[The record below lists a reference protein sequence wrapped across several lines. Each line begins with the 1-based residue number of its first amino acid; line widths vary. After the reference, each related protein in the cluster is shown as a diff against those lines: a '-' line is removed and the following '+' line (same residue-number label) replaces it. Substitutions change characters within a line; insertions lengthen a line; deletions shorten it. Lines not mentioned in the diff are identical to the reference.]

1 MHFPLKFHPFF
12 PVKSI
17 VSTFLQAALL
27 FLSLSQVATAQSNEP
42 VIERQPYRVLYN
54 TSHDPIGEWP
64 PIGINPPRV
73 DASSLVNIGC
83 AIDLRIVASG
93 PDLTYQWKKGTVN
106 IPGANGAQLFIPVSS
121 LTDAGIYRCEVS
133 NPHGAL
139 LSMPVRMGV
148 VDISST
154 NYFVAAAGT
163 AKVTLGV
170 SVKFP
175 TTTGGFKYRWYKML
189 GANPNINTDEMLAD
203 DGIFSGAT
211 KPKLSVKVPST
222 DVAGSYY
229 CVVTAYNTYMLAG
242 LHHLAVVPAPE
253 PTMVQ
258 LGAPMNF
265 SVTPVGPAH
274 LLSGLEYQW
283 LKDAGELPGETN
295 ASYAVA
301 SAGAGDAGLYSVSVT
316 HPTLD
321 AVTTPQVAGLVID
334 EPVSHVLAIAT
345 GTTSLVAPAPVST
358 AQTFQWFR
366 NGNPIPEAGRFSGTT
381 KAKLGIK
388 AVQVADAGDYE
399 CRGTLYGDTVV
410 VARPVLIVLP
420 APLSQVAA
428 LGGGFE
434 LEGLAEYDSS
444 LAVNAGQFDYQWIK
458 GKDAVAGATASTF
471 SVPAASLT
479 DVSNY
484 CLQLNYPGATA
495 VKSKPAAVAVVDTA
509 PITVNVNAGKST
521 KLKPV
526 YTGRGVSFQWRRGGL
541 PIEENAHYVGVSK
554 NTLSIVGATL
564 ADAGD
569 DYECVI
575 SYPGGSSVAAPFEV
589 VVYSAPEILDFE
601 LPEMIVGG
609 AVNYAITCSPDPLYA
624 PQSYDA
630 KVVLEGGSLAS
641 LPKGLVINKL
651 TGEISGTPTV
661 SGSFT
666 IRALV
671 KNAVGTTTVD
681 SPLVIHA
688 LPDYLLGR
696 YTGPLP
702 RMPAGEFCDLGGR
715 IDMTVTSTAAVS
727 GKLTVGKAGYSFKG
741 VLSLESTN
749 PLTATGSAEIVV
761 PRTEGNLTLTF
772 DLGSDHYLSDGLIVG
787 GGNSVAFTGWRNVYS
802 MANPPSDYA
811 GRYNLG
817 LVPSAP
823 PPPNSWEL
831 EVIHSEPLTPV
842 LVGPPA
848 TTPDKPQGISYASLF
863 IGGTPESDATAGNYS
878 LTGLVADGTSK
889 ILMSSF
895 VGPAGELLFHQVLY
909 PTAGVG
915 SLAGSG
921 LAIDSGL
928 SGNPVTGTVSWTR
941 PANVSPR
948 RYAAGFGPLE
958 LTVVG
963 GRYEE
968 GDRLLGATQA
978 QLSVF
983 DGGIEEA
990 ALNPD
995 ALFDISL
1002 GNVLPV
1008 RNGPSD
1014 AFTAIK
1020 NSNLSLGT
1028 FGGEFKLADDNPTTP
1043 TESATEYKRTVKFY
1057 GLVVPLE
1064 TGLTGMG
1071 YFVMPQIPTLDPLTN
1086 PNTSPELSGSIL
1098 FEPVV
1103 D

>member
-1 MHFPLKFHPFF
+1 MN
-12 PVKSI
+12 SN
-17 VSTFLQAALL
+17 FLHHLRAVLLL
-27 FLSLSQVATAQSNEP
+27 FAFCATSAAFAAPPTITRTYRMLHCGGAGEFPDPSNP
-42 VIERQPYRVLYN
+42 AHHPAPPKKPR
-54 TSHDPIGEWP
+54 TDP
-64 PIGINPPRV
+64 
-73 DASSLVNIGC
+73 SSLVNVGC
-83 AIDLRIVASG
+83 VIDLRVVAAG
-93 PDLTYQWKKGTVN
+93 DGLTYQWKKGSVN
-106 IPGANGAQLFIPVSS
+106 IPGANSDQLFLPVTS
-121 LTDAGIYRCEVS
+121 LTDAGSYRCLVTNGEGQSVLTKPIHMATL
-133 NPHGAL
+133 N
-139 LSMPVRMGV
+139 VE
-148 VDISST
+148 SSDH
-154 NYFVAAAGT
+154 FVAAAPT
-163 AKVTLGV
+163 ASVTF
-170 SVKFP
+170 SASYKFP
-175 TTTGGFKYRWYKML
+175 TTTGLFEFQWYRML
-189 GANPNINTDEMLAD
+189 GATPDTNTDQMLT
-203 DGIFSGAT
+203 DGGAYSGAR
-211 KPKLSVKVPST
+211 KAMLKVKVTNT
-222 DVAGSYY
+222 DVVGSYY
-229 CVVTAYNTYMLAG
+229 CVVIAYKTSMRTG
-242 LHHLAVVPAPE
+242 LRHLAVVPAPA

-258 LGAPMNF
+258 LDAPMNF

-274 LLSGLEYQW
+274 LLGGLTYQW
-283 LKDAGELPGETN
+283 RKEGAEIPDEV
-295 ASYAVA
+295 ASTYTIA
-301 SAGAGDAGLYSVSVT
+301 SAGAGAAGQYSVSVT
-316 HPTLD
+316 HPALGT
-321 AVTTPQVAGLVID
+321 VTTPQVAGLVID
-334 EPVSHVLAIAT
+334 KPLSHVLAIAT
-345 GTTSLVAPAPVST
+345 GTAYLVAPAPVST

-366 NGNPIPEAGRFSGTT
+366 NGNPITDGGRYSGAS
-381 KAKLGIK
+381 KVKLGIK
-388 AVQVADAGDYE
+388 AVTVADAGDYE

-428 LGGGFE
+428 LGGEFE
-434 LEGLAEYDSS
+434 LEGIAEYNASE
-444 LAVNAGQFDYQWIK
+444 AVTPGLFEYQWIK
-458 GKDAVAGATASTF
+458 GTGRSAVPMDGKTASTYAVA
-471 SVPAASLT
+471 SASLT

-484 CLQLNYPGATA
+484 TLQLNYPGSTA
-495 VKSKPAAVAVVDTA
+495 VTSKPAAVTVVDTT
-509 PITVNVNAGKST
+509 PKTINVNAGKST
-521 KLKPV
+521 KLKPI
-526 YTGRGVSFQWRRGGL
+526 YTGKGVSFRWHRGGA
-541 PIEENAHYVGVSK
+541 PIEESAHYVGVTK

-589 VVYSAPEILDFE
+589 VVYSAPEVLDFE

-609 AVNYAITCSPDPLYA
+609 AVSYPITCSPDPLYA

-630 KVVLEGGSLAS
+630 KVVLAGGKLGT
-641 LPKGLVINKL
+641 LPKGLVINKT
-651 TGEISGTPTV
+651 TGEITGTPTV

-666 IRALV
+666 IRALI
-671 KNAVGTTTVD
+671 KNAVGTTTAD

-688 LPDYLLGR
+688 LPNYMLGR

-702 RMPAGEFCDLGGR
+702 RMPVGEFCDLGGR
-715 IDMTVTSTAAVS
+715 IDMTVASTAAVS
-727 GKLTVGKAGYSFKG
+727 GKLTVGKLGYSFKG
-741 VLSLESTN
+741 VLSLDSTD
-749 PLTATGSAEIVV
+749 PLTATGSAEITVT
-761 PRTEGNLTLTF
+761 RAGGNLTLTF
-772 DLGSDHYLSDGLIVG
+772 DLGSDHYLSDGLITG
-787 GGNSVAFTGWRNVYS
+787 GGNTVAFTGWRNVYS
-802 MANPPSDYA
+802 TANPPSNYE

-817 LVPSAP
+817 LVPVE

-831 EVIHSEPLTPV
+831 DVIHPEPLTPM

-895 VGPAGELLFHQVLY
+895 VGPAGELLFYQVLY

-921 LAIDSGL
+921 LAIDAGL

-948 RYAAGFGPLE
+948 RYAAGFDPLS
-958 LTVVG
+958 LSVVG

-983 DGGIEEA
+983 DGGIEHA
-990 ALNPD
+990 SIDPD
-995 ALFDISL
+995 ALFDIGM

-1014 AFTAIK
+1014 ALTAIK
-1020 NSNLSLGT
+1020 NVNLTLGT

-1043 TESATEYKRTVKFY
+1043 TVSATEYKRTVKFY

-1071 YFVMPQIPTLDPLTN
+1071 YFVMPQIPTSDPLTTTA
-1086 PNTSPELSGSIL
+1086 TSPELSGSIL
-1098 FEPVV
+1098 FEPV
-1103 D
+1103 DD

>member
-1 MHFPLKFHPFF
+1 MRFPPIFQPFF
-12 PVKSI
+12 AVKSI
-17 VSTFLQAALL
+17 FTPFVQAALL
-27 FLSLSQVATAQSNEP
+27 LFSLNLAATAQSSPP
-42 VIERQPYRVLYN
+42 VIERQPYRILYN
-54 TSHDPIGEWP
+54 TDHDPVGEWP

-93 PDLTYQWKKGTVN
+93 NNLTYQWKKSGVN
-106 IPGANGAQLFIPVSS
+106 IPGATNSTLFVNVTS
-121 LTDAGIYRCEVS
+121 LLDAGRYQCEVK
-133 NPHGAL
+133 NVFGGV
-139 LSMPVRMGV
+139 LSLPVRMGV

-154 NYFVAAAGT
+154 NYFVAAAGK
-163 AKVTLGV
+163 ANVTMDV

-211 KPKLSVKVPST
+211 KPKLSVKVPSA

-229 CVVTAYNTYMLAG
+229 CMVTAYNTYMLAG

-253 PTMVQ
+253 PAMVQ

-274 LLSGLEYQW
+274 LLGGLEYQW
-283 LKDAGELPGETN
+283 LKNAGELPGETN
-295 ASYAVA
+295 ASYSVA

-366 NGNPIPEAGRFSGTT
+366 NGNPIPEAGRFTGTT

-388 AVQVADAGDYE
+388 DLQVADAGDYE

-526 YTGRGVSFQWRRGGL
+526 FTGRGVSFQWRRGGL

-589 VVYSAPEILDFE
+589 VVYSRPEFLNLEF
-601 LPEMIVGG
+601 PPAIVRG
-609 AVNYAITCSPDPLYA
+609 AFNYQIEVSDDPLYA
-624 PQSYDA
+624 ATGYNATP
-630 KVVLEGGSLAS
+630 

-651 TGEISGTPTV
+651 TGVISGVPSV
-661 SGSFT
+661 SGTFNVAVSA
-666 IRALV
+666 I
-671 KNAVGTTTVD
+671 NAVGTTTQMV
-681 SPLVIHA
+681 PLTVSA
-688 LPDYLLGR
+688 LPSRFVGR
-696 YTGPLP
+696 FVAALP
-702 RMPAGEFCDLGGR
+702 RMPAGEFGELGGR
-715 IDMTVTSTAAVS
+715 LDMNLASTGAASGNMTVGGTRFAFTGSISVS
-727 GKLTVGKAGYSFKG
+727 GTD
-741 VLSLESTN
+741 
-749 PLTATGSAEIVV
+749 PLTATASATINVV
-761 PRTEGNLTLTF
+761 RSAGNLTLGFNLF
-772 DLGSDHYLSDGLIVG
+772 DDDYLYDGRITGAGNTLDFSGWRATYTVAEPPSALAGTYNIALSPEVPELPLNPVPEGTGYAALSINGSPLSD
-787 GGNSVAFTGWRNVYS
+787 
-802 MANPPSDYA
+802 
-811 GRYNLG
+811 
-817 LVPSAP
+817 LV
-823 PPPNSWEL
+823 
-831 EVIHSEPLTPV
+831 
-842 LVGPPA
+842 
-848 TTPDKPQGISYASLF
+848 
-863 IGGTPESDATAGNYS
+863 AGNYTMAVA
-878 LTGLVADGTSK
+878 LPDDTGFTTAA
-889 ILMSSF
+889 F
-895 VGPAGELLFHQVLY
+895 VGPAGELLAYSYLY
-909 PTAGVG
+909 GTLGGG
-915 SLAGSG
+915 SVVS
-921 LAIDSGL
+921 
-928 SGNPVTGTVSWTR
+928 TGTSLNINALALGRPVAGELTWTR
-941 PANVSPR
+941 PANMTR
-948 RYAAGFGPLE
+948 RYKNGFIGLGLTATGGLYAA
-958 LTVVG
+958 
-963 GRYEE
+963 
-968 GDRLLGATQA
+968 GDRLLAAQSA
-978 QLSVF
+978 QLTF
-983 DGGIEEA
+983 EGAGIDLA
-990 ALNPD
+990 SRNPD
-995 ALFDISL
+995 AGF
-1002 GNVLPV
+1002 
-1008 RNGPSD
+1008 
-1014 AFTAIK
+1014 AIG
-1020 NSNLSLGT
+1020 LGT
-1028 FGGEFKLADDNPTTP
+1028 ALPTRTALNDALTVFKGIAPITGLFNGSFALADDNPTTALVNP
-1043 TESATEYKRTVKFY
+1043 REYARAVNFK
-1057 GLVVPLE
+1057 GMAVPINGTQVGVGFFIL
-1064 TGLTGMG
+1064 
-1071 YFVMPQIPTLDPLTN
+1071 PQIPTLDPLTTTRN
-1086 PNTSPELSGSIL
+1086 SPELSGSVL
-1098 FEPVV
+1098 LEPAQN
-1103 D
+1103 